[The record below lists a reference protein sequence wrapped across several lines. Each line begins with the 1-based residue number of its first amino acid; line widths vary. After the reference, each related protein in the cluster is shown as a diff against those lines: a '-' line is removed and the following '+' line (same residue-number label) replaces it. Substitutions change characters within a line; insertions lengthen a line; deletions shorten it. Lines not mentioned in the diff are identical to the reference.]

1 MMRKLQ
7 GMMLAAIGMLVILV
21 PGTALAEKVALTF
34 DDLPLNGELPPG
46 MTRAGIVRD
55 VLAILKAR
63 RAPAVY
69 GFINARRSEEAVADG
84 TEALRLWVAG
94 GQHVGN
100 HTYAHPDLSR
110 LSAEEFLAEA
120 RRNEAVLQLLEPNGP
135 WRWFRYPY
143 LHEGDTLEKRRH
155 VRQGLLARGYRIAQV
170 TLDYEDYLWNTPYA
184 RCVARDDRKSIDW
197 LRSSYLETTAAYLE
211 GNRQMARQVYGRPID
226 HVLLLHLGAYSS
238 AILPALLDLLQA
250 QGFELAT
257 LEEVQR
263 DPAYAGDP
271 DHASPN
277 TGSLLEQWMDVRKLA
292 YPRLPPKPRQ
302 QLEEICKTPAAAA
315 GGSRPRS

>member
-1 MMRKLQ
+1 MRKLQ
-7 GMMLAAIGMLVILV
+7 GVILAAIGMLAVLV
-21 PGTALAEKVALTF
+21 PAAALAEKVALTF

-63 RAPAVY
+63 RVPAVY
-69 GFINARRSEEAVADG
+69 GFINAQRSEDAVADG
-84 TEALRLWVAG
+84 AEALRLWVAG
-94 GQHVGN
+94 GQHAGN

-110 LSAEEFLAEA
+110 VSAEEFLADV
-120 RRNEAVLQLLEPNGP
+120 RRNETVLQLLDPSGS

-143 LHEGDTLEKRRH
+143 LHEGDTLEKRRQ
-155 VRQGLLARGYRIAQV
+155 VRQGLLARGYRTAQV

-184 RCVARDDRKSIDW
+184 RCVALGDRKAMEW

-211 GNRQMARQVYGRPID
+211 GNRQMAHRVYGRPID

-238 AILPALLDLLQA
+238 TILPALLDLLQA

-257 LEEVQR
+257 LDEVQR
-263 DPAYAGDP
+263 DSAYAGDP
-271 DHASPN
+271 EQASAN
-277 TGSLLEQWMDVRKLA
+277 TGSLLDQWMDARKLP

-302 QLEEICKTPAAAA
+302 QLAEICKAPAARVG
-315 GGSRPRS
+315 GGS

>member
-1 MMRKLQ
+1 MRKLQ
-7 GMMLAAIGMLVILV
+7 GAILAAVGMLVTLL
-21 PGTALAEKVALTF
+21 PATALAEKIALTF

-46 MTRAGIVRD
+46 VTRAGIVRD

-63 RAPAVY
+63 RLPAVY
-69 GFINARRSEEAVADG
+69 GFINARRSEDAVTDG
-84 TEALRLWVAG
+84 AEALRLWVAG
-94 GQHVGN
+94 GQRVGN

-110 LSAEEFLAEA
+110 VSAEEFLADV
-120 RRNEAVLQLLEPNGP
+120 RRNETVLQLLDPSGS

-143 LHEGDTLEKRRH
+143 LHEGDNPEKRRQ
-155 VRQGLLARGYRIAQV
+155 VRQGLTARGYRTAQV

-184 RCVARDDRKSIDW
+184 RCVARDDHRAIEW
-197 LRSSYLETTAAYLE
+197 LRGSYLETAAAYLE

-238 AILPALLDLLQA
+238 TILPALLDLLQA
-250 QGFELAT
+250 KGFEFAT
-257 LEEVQR
+257 LDEVQR
-263 DPAYAGDP
+263 DAVYAGDP

-277 TGSLLEQWMDVRKLA
+277 TGSLLEQWMDVRKLS

-302 QLEEICKTPAAAA
+302 QLAEICMAPAATA
-315 GGSRPRS
+315 GGGS